1 MDKLHHLDGHTRMK
15 HYKAED
21 SGSKKLL
28 NESLVEQEHLYLKVN
43 APVMLLYNLT
53 DSLKNGM
60 TGTVTGFSDS
70 GYPVVHFPQVG
81 TEEVISPRLW
91 TVPSPDNTNK
101 VLASRRQVPLKLS
114 WAFTV
119 HKSQGMTLK
128 AAEVHCRGIFS
139 PGQLYTALSRLKST
153 EGLRVVGFKPE
164 YLIKPNAEVIRFM
177 TDATESNEPADPSL
191 QCCRK
196 INQEQDCAGEQQPV
210 QQVDELLPSASNS
223 LGDSDSEC
231 DEDNVLVTQVFNEL
245 PNHTSHCNDDH
256 GETTDLQAAA
266 ELLKDDSELSS
277 LPQDF
282 SVEEFFNTL
291 EDHSSFASIP

>member
-1 MDKLHHLDGHTRMK
+1 
-15 HYKAED
+15 
-21 SGSKKLL
+21 
-28 NESLVEQEHLYLKVN
+28 
-43 APVMLLYNLT
+43 
-53 DSLKNGM
+53 
-60 TGTVTGFSDS
+60 
-70 GYPVVHFPQVG
+70 
-81 TEEVISPRLW
+81 
-91 TVPSPDNTNK
+91 
-101 VLASRRQVPLKLS
+101 
-114 WAFTV
+114 
-119 HKSQGMTLK
+119 MTLK

-196 INQEQDCAGEQQPV
+196 INQEQVDCAGEQQPV

-245 PNHTSHCNDDH
+245 PNHTI
-256 GETTDLQAAA
+256 T
-266 ELLKDDSELSS
+266 
-277 LPQDF
+277 
-282 SVEEFFNTL
+282 
-291 EDHSSFASIP
+291 